1 MLNIQNL
8 SRITLLSSTLFLL
21 ACNQKDAPKPEAT
34 QQNEA
39 AEEMMNELKTQPVKD
54 FPKTA
59 DDQQDIAVLDDFE
72 QRLQS
77 LNDDIE
83 AETER
88 MRNEGNLTEEF
99 MQQRQRD
106 HVQSALALLKSL
118 ELKTEQGRYI
128 QGLIYQYW
136 EQQQKLL
143 DQTSSDQAIQHDAKE
158 NVKGLGQ
165 YLHAQEQLEHWRSQY
180 SETTAANKAETK

>member
-1 MLNIQNL
+1 MPNIQNL
-8 SRITLLSSTLFLL
+8 SRITLLTSTLLL
-21 ACNQKDAPKPEAT
+21 VACNQKDAPKQEAT

-39 AEEMMNELKTQPVKD
+39 AEEVMKELKTQPVKD
-54 FPKTA
+54 FPQTA
-59 DDQQDIAVLDDFE
+59 DDQHDIAVLDDFE

-77 LNDDIE
+77 LNEDIE

-88 MRNEGNLTEEF
+88 MRKEGNLTEEF

-106 HVQSALALLKSL
+106 HIQSALTLLKNL

-143 DQTSSDQAIQHDAKE
+143 GTTSSDKAIQHDAKE

-165 YLHAQEQLEHWRSQY
+165 YLHAQEQLEHWRNQY
-180 SETTAANKAETK
+180 AETQAKAQ